1 MQKKTEVIQECGTMR
16 SKIIGRCDEISQ
28 LDQCMERDSSQLII
42 VYGRR
47 RVGKT
52 FLINEYFDNNF
63 AFKITG
69 AYKKTSRFQLEGFR
83 EELMRKTG
91 KDYDVPSNWR
101 EAFRYLRDYI
111 ESLPSGEKKV
121 VFFDEM
127 PWLDTA
133 RSDFLPVFE
142 WFWNDWASTID
153 DLVLIVCGSAT
164 SWMTDKLSGNK
175 GGLFNRQSCRIYLKP
190 FNLKETEMLLKNKG
204 IEWSRFD
211 ITECYMILGG
221 IPYYLNL
228 LDKRYS
234 CAQNVDALLFKDKGA
249 LWDEFGHLYNTLF
262 TNSEKYIK
270 IVEVLSRKR
279 SGFTRKEISE
289 LAKIPSNGTLTK
301 MLNNL
306 VSSGFVRVTNMFG
319 NKKRD
324 TYYELSDYYTCF
336 YFHFIKDNYGK
347 DEHYWS
353 NAIDNPARR
362 AWSGITFEQVCKDHI
377 EQIKTKLGIS
387 GVLSEQSTWNT
398 KGDPDLGI
406 PGAQIDLLI
415 DRRDRVINVC
425 EIKYSIN
432 EYIIDKEYDLTLRN
446 KIDSFRRVTGSK
458 KTIQL
463 IMITTYG
470 LKKGKYSGIV
480 QKEILLDDLFL

>member
-1 MQKKTEVIQECGTMR
+1 M
-16 SKIIGRCDEISQ
+16 SK
-28 LDQCMERDSSQLII
+28 
-42 VYGRR
+42 
-47 RVGKT
+47 
-52 FLINEYFDNNF
+52 
-63 AFKITG
+63 
-69 AYKKTSRFQLEGFR
+69 
-83 EELMRKTG
+83 
-91 KDYDVPSNWR
+91 
-101 EAFRYLRDYI
+101 
-111 ESLPSGEKKV
+111 
-121 VFFDEM
+121 
-127 PWLDTA
+127 
-133 RSDFLPVFE
+133 
-142 WFWNDWASTID
+142 
-153 DLVLIVCGSAT
+153 
-164 SWMTDKLSGNK
+164 
-175 GGLFNRQSCRIYLKP
+175 
-190 FNLKETEMLLKNKG
+190 
-204 IEWSRFD
+204 
-211 ITECYMILGG
+211 
-221 IPYYLNL
+221 
-228 LDKRYS
+228 
-234 CAQNVDALLFKDKGA
+234 
-249 LWDEFGHLYNTLF
+249 
-262 TNSEKYIK
+262 
-270 IVEVLSRKR
+270 KR

-301 MLNNL
+301 ILNNL

-446 KIDSFRRVTGSK
+446 KIDSFRRVTGSR

>member
-1 MQKKTEVIQECGTMR
+1 MR

-142 WFWNDWASTID
+142 WFWNDWASTVD

>member
-111 ESLPSGEKKV
+111 ESLPPGEKKV

-142 WFWNDWASTID
+142 WFWNDWASTVD